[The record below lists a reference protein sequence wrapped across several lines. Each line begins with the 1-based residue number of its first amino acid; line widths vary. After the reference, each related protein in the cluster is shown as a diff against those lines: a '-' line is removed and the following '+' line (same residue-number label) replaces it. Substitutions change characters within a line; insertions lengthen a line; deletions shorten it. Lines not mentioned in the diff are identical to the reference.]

1 MLCTHLNV
9 YVLSVRSRYQSNLG
23 EIHLVVVKNILKYL
37 QMTNNTFL
45 VYGGEEE
52 LALSG
57 DMDAI
62 FEINRYNGKSQ
73 SSFLLYLNG
82 GVVS

>member
-1 MLCTHLNV
+1 MFSF
-9 YVLSVRSRYQSNLG
+9 VLSVRSRYQSNLN
-23 EIHLVVVKNILKYL
+23 ETHLVVVKNIIKYL
-37 QMTNNTFL
+37 QRTNNTFL

-52 LALSG
+52 LAVRG

-62 FEINRYNGKSQ
+62 FETNRYNSKSQ
-73 SSFLLYLNG
+73 SRLLLFLNG

>member
-1 MLCTHLNV
+1 MFSF
-9 YVLSVRSRYQSNLG
+9 VLSVRSGYQSNLN
-23 EIHLVVVKNILKYL
+23 ETHLVVVKNIIKYL
-37 QMTNNTFL
+37 QRTNNTFL

-52 LALSG
+52 LVVSG

-62 FEINRYNGKSQ
+62 FETNKYNSKSK
-73 SSFLLYLNG
+73 SGFLLFLNG

>member
-1 MLCTHLNV
+1 
-9 YVLSVRSRYQSNLG
+9 
-23 EIHLVVVKNILKYL
+23 VVVKNILKYL

-73 SSFLLYLNG
+73 SSFLLCLNG

>member
-1 MLCTHLNV
+1 MFSF
-9 YVLSVRSRYQSNLG
+9 VLSVRSRYQSNLN
-23 EIHLVVVKNILKYL
+23 ETHLVVVKNIIKYL
-37 QMTNNTFL
+37 QRTNNTFL

-52 LALSG
+52 LVVSG

-62 FEINRYNGKSQ
+62 FETNRYNSKSQ
-73 SSFLLYLNG
+73 SRLLLFLNG